1 MYPDHWTP
9 EAVVLG
15 AGNYPAHSVPRRI
28 LEEARRI
35 VCCDGAAQAYI
46 HHSGRL
52 PWRIVGDGDSLAP
65 ELREQC
71 RDIFIHETE
80 QKTNDQTKA
89 TRLLLRE
96 GVRRVA
102 YLGATGK
109 REDHTIGNIALLLT
123 YRRMGLDVR
132 MYTDHGVFLL
142 PTHGH
147 LSFQAQPGTPVS
159 VWNFGATHL
168 QAEGLEYALYDFDQL
183 WQGTLN
189 RTTLPQCS
197 IQGKG
202 DFLVFL
208 GYSGF

>member
-1 MYPDHWTP
+1 MYPDDWTP

-15 AGNYPAHSVPRRI
+15 AGDYPAHSFPRRI

-35 VCCDGAAQAYI
+35 VCCDGAAEGYI
-46 HHSGRL
+46 RNSGRL
-52 PWRIVGDGDSLAP
+52 PWRIVGDGDSLPAT
-65 ELREQC
+65 LREQC
-71 RDIFIHETE
+71 SDIFLHETE
-80 QKTNDQTKA
+80 QETNDQTKA
-89 TRLLLRE
+89 TLLLLRE

-123 YRRMGLDVR
+123 YQRMGLDVR

-142 PTHGH
+142 PQQGRLRFH
-147 LSFQAQPGTPVS
+147 ARPGTPVS
-159 VWNFGATHL
+159 VWNFGATGLH
-168 QAEGLEYALYDFDQL
+168 AEGLEYPVYDFDQL

-189 RTTLPQCS
+189 RTLQPDCIIEGQ
-197 IQGKG
+197 G

-208 GYSGF
+208 GYC

>member
-1 MYPDHWTP
+1 MFPDRWTP
-9 EAVVLG
+9 EAIVLG
-15 AGNYPAHSVPRRI
+15 AGDYPDHPVPRRM

-35 VCCDGAAQAYI
+35 VCCDGAAEAYI
-46 HHSGRL
+46 RHSGRM
-52 PWRIVGDGDSLAP
+52 PWRIVGDGDSLPAT
-65 ELREQC
+65 LREQC

-80 QKTNDQTKA
+80 QETNDQTKA
-89 TRLLLRE
+89 TRLLLRQ

-109 REDHTIGNIALLLT
+109 REDHTIGNIALLPT

-142 PTHGH
+142 PTQGR
-147 LSFQAQPGTPVS
+147 LSFQAEPGTPVS
-159 VWNFGATHL
+159 VWNFGATALH
-168 QAEGLEYALYDFDQL
+168 AEGLEYALYDFDQL

-189 RTTLPQCS
+189 RM
-197 IQGKG
+197 IQPCCTIEGKG

-208 GYSGF
+208 GYC